1 MVKTGKNDY
10 EKQLQRTYER
20 YRRDEISAEDIPPG
34 LLSAIIRML
43 QEELRIN
50 RQIVKDT
57 DRFLRK
63 AEGIILADN
72 IMPKENFVESFD
84 PENFMNEF
92 RTAIEDEAA
101 NNGNIEIKSGIKKIT
116 EEEMTSALSAEG
128 TEDTTETFNFAL
140 FDE

>member
-1 MVKTGKNDY
+1 MAKTGKNDY
-10 EKQLQRTYER
+10 QKQLQRTYER

-34 LLSAIIRML
+34 MLSAIIRML

-116 EEEMTSALSAEG
+116 EEEMTSALSAEV

>member
-1 MVKTGKNDY
+1 MAKMGKNDY

-34 LLSAIIRML
+34 MLSAIIRML

-50 RQIVKDT
+50 RQIVNDI

-63 AEGIILADN
+63 AEEIISADN
-72 IMPKENFVESFD
+72 IMPKENIVEPFD
-84 PENFMNEF
+84 PENFMKEF
-92 RTAIEDEAA
+92 RTAIEAEAE
-101 NNGNIEIKSGIKKIT
+101 NNGNIKIKSGIKKVT
-116 EEEMTSALSAEG
+116 EEDMTNALSAEG

>member
-10 EKQLQRTYER
+10 KKQLQRTYER

-34 LLSAIIRML
+34 MLSAIIKML

-101 NNGNIEIKSGIKKIT
+101 NNGNIEIKSGIKKVT
-116 EEEMTSALSAEG
+116 EEDMKSALGAEG
-128 TEDTTETFNFAL
+128 TEDNTKTFNFAL